1 MPGKIFPIRMI
12 YTPKT
17 VLAMNIAYDAHNG
30 TYDKNG
36 VPYILHPVHLAEQMK
51 DEDSTIVALLHDT
64 VEDTSVTI
72 REKGFSERVLE
83 AVDLL
88 IHREE
93 EGYFDYVR
101 RTKENPLAATVKLA
115 DLRHN
120 SDVTRYCRELTD
132 HEKKKVEKYQE
143 AIRILTE

>member
-1 MPGKIFPIRMI
+1 
-12 YTPKT
+12 
-17 VLAMNIAYDAHNG
+17 
-30 TYDKNG
+30 
-36 VPYILHPVHLAEQMK
+36 MK
-51 DEDSTIVALLHDT
+51 DEDSVIVALLHDT

-72 REKGFSERVLE
+72 DFLREKGFSERVLE

-88 IHREE
+88 THREE

-101 RTKENPLAATVKLA
+101 RIKENPLAVTVKLA

-120 SDVTRYCRELTD
+120 SDTTRYCRELAD
-132 HEKKKVEKYQE
+132 HEKKKVENYQE

>member
-1 MPGKIFPIRMI
+1 MMR
-12 YTPKT
+12 TT
-17 VLAMNIAYDAHNG
+17 VPM
-30 TYDKNG
+30 KNG
-36 VPYILHPVHLAEQMK
+36 VPYILYPVHLAEQMK
-51 DEDSTIVALLHDT
+51 DGDSVIVALLHDT
-64 VEDTSVTI
+64 VEDTFVTI
-72 REKGFSERVLE
+72 DFLREKGFSERVLE

-88 IHREE
+88 THREE
-93 EGYFDYVR
+93 EDYFDYVR
-101 RTKENPLAATVKLA
+101 RIKENPLAATVKLA

>member
-1 MPGKIFPIRMI
+1 M
-12 YTPKT
+12 
-17 VLAMNIAYDAHNG
+17 
-30 TYDKNG
+30 
-36 VPYILHPVHLAEQMK
+36 
-51 DEDSTIVALLHDT
+51 ALLHDT

-72 REKGFSERVLE
+72 DFLREKGFSERVLE

-88 IHREE
+88 THREE

-101 RTKENPLAATVKLA
+101 CIKENPLAVTVKLA

-120 SDVTRYCRELTD
+120 SDTTRYCRELTD
-132 HEKKKVEKYQE
+132 HEKKKVENYQE